1 MSIVPHSVFWTI
13 LSVHAVHCLFHTSQC
28 EHAKQLRFGH
38 LSDSFYYYKQ
48 KIFHLIYFAVSGI
61 KPSLPCFSPVFL
73 YFPSADPLLLCLNPP
88 SFYPLFLP
96 PLSGFHLHLTDS
108 LGLNCDSPLSP
119 LLFLLPSSSLY
130 SSSSSSGSGG
140 PSPGTAPWCEG

>member
-1 MSIVPHSVFWTI
+1 MQCAAFSIH
-13 LSVHAVHCLFHTSQC
+13 LSVNVLNGCVLENTFQTHLQATNISFNLLCSIRYKASHVLVLF
-28 EHAKQLRFGH
+28 
-38 LSDSFYYYKQ
+38 
-48 KIFHLIYFAVSGI
+48 
-61 KPSLPCFSPVFL
+61 FL

-88 SFYPLFLP
+88 SFYLLFLP
-96 PLSGFHLHLTDS
+96 PLSGFHLQLTDS

-130 SSSSSSGSGG
+130 SSSSGSGG